1 MNIGKHLGKY
11 KSIIATTSMVSEI
24 TKTIDIVSIDYSP
37 VKYAKIRRILYEDV
51 SNQVPDLRLIFTL

>member
-1 MNIGKHLGKY
+1 MNIGKTQYNLFTDHLVKKIG
-11 KSIIATTSMVSEI
+11 
-24 TKTIDIVSIDYSP
+24 IVSIDYSP